1 MPVASQG
8 PDEVPFYRSAPPRR
22 GRKSEQNR
30 ANGFLLAAVAAL
42 VLVWGCGGGPAPVPP
57 TYTSPPAQAH
67 EIAPEMDAYTIMVDD
82 ELTVMVLGD
91 PELSGPVRV
100 LPDGTITVPGVGSVY
115 LLGMSLSE
123 ATEKVNRSLAEIV
136 RFPKTSIAVTKYGT
150 RRIFLMGEVVIPG
163 DHQHH
168 RGMTA
173 LSAIAEAGGFKESG
187 KKSSVMILRRMG
199 PDNAVAYRVDLR
211 DALEGKSF
219 EQDLP
224 VKPFDIIYVPK
235 TFIASVNILMD
246 QYFRQLTPPF
256 SLYMAGWQALNLG
269 EDTVQI
275 VGF

>member
-1 MPVASQG
+1 MAI
-8 PDEVPFYRSAPPRR
+8 
-22 GRKSEQNR
+22 
-30 ANGFLLAAVAAL
+30 L
-42 VLVWGCGGGPAPVPP
+42 VTFCGCGSGPPPVPP
-57 TYTSPPAQAH
+57 AYTTPPTEDH
-67 EIAPEMDAYTIMVDD
+67 KVVPEMDAYIIMVDD
-82 ELTVMVLGD
+82 ELSLMILGS
-91 PELSGPVRV
+91 PELSGPARV

-115 LLGMSLSE
+115 VLGMTLSE
-123 ATEKVNRSLAEIV
+123 ATEKINSAMSEVV
-136 RFPKTSIAVTKYGT
+136 RFPKTSIAVTRLGT

-163 DHQHH
+163 DHEHH

-173 LSAIAEAGGFKESG
+173 LSAIAEAGGFKEAG
-187 KKSSVMILRRMG
+187 KKSSVMILRRLG

-235 TFIASVNILMD
+235 TFIASVNVLMD